1 MIMENDTFKISERYL
16 NMSPKDLKKEEERL
30 LKELGK
36 LPGAP
41 AKYKPAQ
48 KLVVAGTTFLPYL

>member
-36 LPGAP
+36 LPGDS
-41 AKYKPAQ
+41 AKHKPAQ